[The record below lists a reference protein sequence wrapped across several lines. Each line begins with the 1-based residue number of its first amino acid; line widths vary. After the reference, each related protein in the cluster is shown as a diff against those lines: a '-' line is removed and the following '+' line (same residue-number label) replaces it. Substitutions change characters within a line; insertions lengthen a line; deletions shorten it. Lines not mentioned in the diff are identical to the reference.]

1 MKIPDSAAFTR
12 AAGGVVITL
21 SVQRAGRDLLLL
33 LAGGD
38 EPHIGSVVAASPRA
52 SRTGIGLSATSSVI
66 NRPGHCDEIPAR
78 RLAERLAASL
88 NTHVVC
94 ACGIHVDQAGEDTI
108 RKILACCES
117 LAQEAEHALMHHD

>member
-1 MKIPDSAAFTR
+1 MKSPDSAVFTR

-21 SVQRAGRDLLLL
+21 TVQRTGRDLLLL

-52 SRTGIGLSATSSVI
+52 SRSGIGLSATSSVI

-78 RLAERLAASL
+78 RLAEKLAASL

-94 ACGIHVDQAGEDTI
+94 ACGIHVDQASDDTI
-108 RKILACCES
+108 RNILACCEA
-117 LAQEAEHALMHHD
+117 LEQEAEHALLHHD